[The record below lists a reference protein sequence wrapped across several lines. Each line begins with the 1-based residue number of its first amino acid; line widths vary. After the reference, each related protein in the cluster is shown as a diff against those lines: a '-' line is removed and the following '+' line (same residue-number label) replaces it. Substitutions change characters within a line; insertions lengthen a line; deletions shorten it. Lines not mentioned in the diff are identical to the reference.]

1 MKQNNRIDR
10 LCIVLAHGGAVE
22 TVKRHLPIWQANHD
36 QVIVC
41 SPADDPIQL
50 PTIWGFVNGRSSKYA
65 ADTNLRAREAM
76 RLATVLQPH
85 TLTVCEY
92 DALLW
97 HWPTAHIA
105 TMQPDSVMGSVFQ
118 SADPKFKG
126 KFYIHSP
133 IIFGPQA
140 IAKVT
145 EAMEKL
151 PDGAEGGFG
160 DRYFGLAVE
169 TAGIPVIDGHAH
181 GLSYSQNHIEAKH
194 LADARRTIG
203 AGAVFTHGVKDAA
216 VLRVLADAA
225 KITY

>member
-1 MKQNNRIDR
+1 M
-10 LCIVLAHGGAVE
+10 LAHGGAVE

-36 QVIVC
+36 QVIVT

-50 PTIWGFVNGRSSKYA
+50 PNIWGFVTGKSSKYA

-76 RLATVLQPH
+76 RLAAYLEPH

-97 HWPTAHIA
+97 HWPSEHIA
-105 TMQPDSVMGSVFQ
+105 HMQPDSVMGSVFK
-118 SADPKFKG
+118 SDDPKFKG
-126 KFYIHSP
+126 KYYIHSP
-133 IIFGPQA
+133 IIFGPTA
-140 IAKVT
+140 IGKVT
-145 EAMEKL
+145 KAMEDL
-151 PDGAEGGFG
+151 PDDAEFGFG

-169 TAGIPVIDGHAH
+169 KANLPVMDGHQL

-194 LADARRTIG
+194 LAEARQKIG
-203 AGAVFTHGVKDAA
+203 AGAVFTHGVKDAS
-216 VLRVLADAA
+216 VLRALADAA